1 MRIVWKP
8 PSGELVL
15 TGTDK
20 RFSAV
25 AFIPRLQT

>member
-1 MRIVWKP
+1 MHIVWKT

-20 RFSAV
+20 RFSTV
-25 AFIPRLQT
+25 AFIPQLQT